1 MRRSLIITVCCAMAA
16 VICSGCTMTMFPA
29 DTTAL
34 EGTWD
39 MTMQVNDHSTGLKDT
54 TYAGSVFGNT
64 YVFYHNKDVQST
76 VLILGIT
83 ITMNG
88 TWSATA
94 DSVTITTYYNSSTSV
109 SKFGYTV
116 SANNLTLSIL
126 ETEGSGYKIRTE
138 YYAKQ

>member
-1 MRRSLIITVCCAMAA
+1 MRNYILFVIGCALTAL
-16 VICSGCTMTMFPA
+16 VIGGCTMTLFPA

-39 MTMQVNDHSTGLKDT
+39 MTMQVNDHSTGSKDT
-54 TYAGSVFGNT
+54 THASSAFGNS
-64 YVFYHNKDVQST
+64 YVFYHNKDLQST
-76 VLILGIT
+76 TLFLGIP

-109 SKFGYTV
+109 SKFGYSV
-116 SANNLTLSIL
+116 AGSNLTMSIR